1 MTSNLLTALVSVIV
15 PVYRVEDLLRR
26 CVDSILAQT
35 HQNLEVILVDDG
47 SPDGC
52 GRICDEYALTDRRVL
67 VIHQENSG
75 VSAARNAGLDAAQ
88 GDYITFV
95 DADDWIGSGMVAELL
110 RLADGHEAG
119 IAICGHL
126 PTSDDAAVAPT
137 GPAVEHVYSNVEA
150 LAELLGPD
158 YITMV
163 VSWGKLYQAALFA
176 DLRFPIGRVHE
187 DEFTTHR
194 LLHRARRVVRTEAT
208 LYYYWQRPGSIT
220 STIGPDR
227 RADQRAAFRARAA
240 FLASVGLQ
248 SQAEQ
253 TYRKAFWMT
262 VRERRRCTEH
272 PGYPQSLDQEVRA
285 LAREIWRAS
294 KDLDLRLR
302 VLAYAVAPGLVDALA
317 RWRGSES
324 AVARPE
330 PRDTAASGE
339 RAGSQ

>member
-1 MTSNLLTALVSVIV
+1 MTALVSVIV
-15 PVYRVEDLLRR
+15 PVYRVEELLRR

-35 HQNLEVILVDDG
+35 HQNLEMILVDDG

-52 GRICDEYALTDRRVL
+52 GRICDEYARTDRRVL
-67 VIHQENSG
+67 VIHQDNG
-75 VSAARNAGLDAAQ
+75 GLSAARNSGLDAAH

-95 DADDWIGSGMVAELL
+95 DADDWIGPSMVAELL
-110 RLADGHEAG
+110 RLADGHEAE

-126 PTSDDAAVAPT
+126 PTSDDAAAAPA
-137 GPAVEHVYSNVEA
+137 GPAVEHVYSNVDA

-163 VSWGKLYQAALFA
+163 VSWGKLYQAALFV

-220 STIGPDR
+220 STMSPDR

-248 SQAEQ
+248 AQADP

-262 VRERRRCTEH
+262 VRERRRSAER
-272 PGYPQSLDQEVRA
+272 PGRRTLDREVRA
-285 LAREIWRAS
+285 LTREIWKAS
-294 KDLDLRLR
+294 DDLDLRLR
-302 VLAYAVAPGLVDALA
+302 VLAYAVAPGLVDTLA
-317 RWRGSES
+317 RCHGTDET
-324 AVARPE
+324 VARPE

-339 RAGSQ
+339 SVGHR

>member
-1 MTSNLLTALVSVIV
+1 MTALVSVIV
-15 PVYRVEDLLRR
+15 PVYRVEELLRR

-52 GRICDEYALTDRRVL
+52 GPICDEYALTDRRVL
-67 VIHQENSG
+67 VIHQDNG
-75 VSAARNAGLDAAQ
+75 GLSAARNAGLDAAH
-88 GDYITFV
+88 GDYIAFV
-95 DADDWIGSGMVAELL
+95 DADDWIDPGMVAELL
-110 RLADGHEAG
+110 RLAEGHEAE
-119 IAICGHL
+119 IAICSHL
-126 PTSDDAAVAPT
+126 TTSDDVAVAPA
-137 GPAVEHVYSNVEA
+137 GPAVEHVYSNVDA
-150 LAELLGPD
+150 LSELLGPD

-176 DLRFPIGRVHE
+176 GLRFPIGRVHE

-220 STIGPDR
+220 STMSPDR

-248 SQAEQ
+248 AQADQ

-262 VRERRRCTEH
+262 VRERRRATEH
-272 PGYPQSLDQEVRA
+272 PGYQQTLDREVRA
-285 LAREIWRAS
+285 LAREIWKAS
-294 KDLDLRLR
+294 DDLDLRLR
-302 VLAYAVAPGLVDALA
+302 VLAYAVAPGLVDTLA
-317 RWRGSES
+317 RCHGTDET
-324 AVARPE
+324 VARPE

-339 RAGSQ
+339 SVGHR